1 MAILVALAVKDLRV
15 LMASKGNVF
24 WVLGFPLLFALLFG
38 ALYSGADKGPTGMKL
53 AVVDEDKSE
62 FSQLYVTHLAS
73 EEALKVTRVDR
84 EQALTQVRKGQIAA
98 AVVIRP
104 GFGKGFSGFFDANDP
119 KLQIA
124 SDPGQKMQGA
134 YLEGL
139 LAKAQF
145 EVMAKRFHDRKWLR
159 GQMDA
164 WRDEIKQA
172 SGSLGADASVYL
184 RFFDSMDNFLQD
196 VNDRTYTGRL
206 GNGNGILNVAKL
218 DVQREYNGPQTP
230 FQITFPQAILWA
242 ILGCVATFA
251 ISIVHERTTGTFQRL
266 RVGPISQADILAG
279 KGLACFL
286 SCALVIGL
294 LVLVGKLV
302 FRVPIGSPAL
312 FLLGVL
318 CTCLCFVGLMMLVST
333 LGKTEQSVVGAGW
346 ATLMILAM
354 FGGGMMPLAF
364 MPSWMRSVSH
374 FSPIK
379 WGILAIEGGIWRRFS
394 LTEMLLPCGILI
406 ALALAFF
413 TLGVLML
420 RRAQS

>member
-1 MAILVALAVKDLRV
+1 MAILMALAVKDFRV

-38 ALYSGADKGPTGMKL
+38 AIYSSEGKGPTGMKL
-53 AVVDEDKSE
+53 AVVDEDQSE
-62 FSQLYVTHLAS
+62 FSQLYVTHLES

-84 EQALTQVRKGQIAA
+84 EQALNEVRKGQSAA

-124 SDPGQKMQGA
+124 ADPGQKMQGA
-134 YLEGL
+134 YLQGL

-145 EVMAKRFHDRKWLR
+145 EVMAQRFRDRKWMR
-159 GQMDA
+159 GQMDT
-164 WRDEIKQA
+164 WRDEIKRA
-172 SGSLGADASVYL
+172 RGSLGEDTSVYL
-184 RFFDSMDNFLQD
+184 RFFDSMDKFLTD
-196 VNDRTYTGRL
+196 VNDRTYTGRM
-206 GNGNGILNVAKL
+206 GNDILNVAKL
-218 DVQREYNGPQTP
+218 DVARDYDGPQTS
-230 FQITFPQAILWA
+230 FQITFPQAILWG

-266 RVGPISQADILAG
+266 RIGPLSQAQILAG

-286 SCALVIGL
+286 ACAFVIGL
-294 LVLVGKLV
+294 LVLIGKLV
-302 FRVPIGSPAL
+302 FHVPIGSPAL

-318 CTCLCFVGLMMLVST
+318 CTCLCFVALMMLIST
-333 LGKTEQSVVGAGW
+333 LGKDGTERRRRRLGDPHDPGHVRRRDDAAGLHAAVDAQRQS
-346 ATLMILAM
+346 
-354 FGGGMMPLAF
+354 P
-364 MPSWMRSVSH
+364 
-374 FSPIK
+374 SPIK
-379 WGILAIEGGIWRRFS
+379 WGILAMEGGVWRHFS
-394 LTEMLLPCGILI
+394 LTEMLLPCGVLL
-406 ALALAFF
+406 ALALTFF

>member
-1 MAILVALAVKDLRV
+1 MAILVTLAVKDFRV

-38 ALYSGADKGPTGMKL
+38 AIYSNEGKGPTGMKL
-53 AVVDEDKSE
+53 AVVDEDRSE
-62 FSQLYVTHLAS
+62 FSQLYVTHLES

-84 EQALTQVRKGQIAA
+84 EQALNEVRKGQSAA

-124 SDPGQKMQGA
+124 ADPGQKMQGA

-145 EVMAKRFHDRKWLR
+145 EVMAQRFRDRQWMR
-159 GQMDA
+159 GQMDT
-164 WRDEIKQA
+164 WRDEIQRA
-172 SGSLGADASVYL
+172 RGSLGADTSVYL
-184 RFFDSMDNFLQD
+184 RFFDSMDKFLTD
-196 VNDRTYTGRL
+196 VNDQTYTGRM
-206 GNGNGILNVAKL
+206 GNGILNIAKL
-218 DVQREYNGPQTP
+218 DVAREYNGPQTS
-230 FQITFPQAILWA
+230 FQITFPQAILWG

-266 RVGPISQADILAG
+266 RIGPLSQAQILAG

-286 SCALVIGL
+286 ACAFVIGL
-294 LVLVGKLV
+294 LVLIGKLV
-302 FRVPIGSPAL
+302 FHVPIGSPAL

-333 LGKTEQSVVGAGW
+333 LGKTEQSVGGAGW
-346 ATLMILAM
+346 ATLMILTM

-364 MPSWMRSVSH
+364 MPPWMRGISH
-374 FSPIK
+374 LSPVK
-379 WGILAIEGGIWRRFS
+379 WGILAMEGGVWRHFS
-394 LTEMLLPCGILI
+394 FAEMLLPCAVLL

-413 TLGVLML
+413 TVGVLML
-420 RRAQS
+420 RRAQP

>member
-1 MAILVALAVKDLRV
+1 MAILTALAVKDLRV

-24 WVLGFPLLFALLFG
+24 WVFGFPLVFALLFG
-38 ALYSGADKGPTGMKL
+38 AIYANEGKGPTGMKL
-53 AVVDEDKSE
+53 AVVDEDQGE
-62 FSQLYVTHLAS
+62 FSGLYVTHLES
-73 EEALKVTRVDR
+73 EDALKVIRLDR
-84 EQALTQVRKGQIAA
+84 EQALTQVRKGRVAA

-124 SDPGQKMQGA
+124 ADPGQKMQGA

-145 EVMAKRFHDRKWLR
+145 EVMAQRFRDRKWMR
-159 GQMDA
+159 GQMDT
-164 WRDEIKQA
+164 WRDEIKRA
-172 SGSLGADASVYL
+172 SGTLGADASVYL
-184 RFFDSMDNFLQD
+184 RFFDSMDRFLTD
-196 VNDRTYTGRL
+196 VNDQNYGSGL
-206 GNGNGILNVAKL
+206 SNGVLNVAKL
-218 DVQREYNGPQTP
+218 DVAREQDGPQAA
-230 FQITFPQAILWA
+230 FQITFPQAILWGV
-242 ILGCVATFA
+242 LGCVATFA

-266 RVGPISQADILAG
+266 RIGPISQAHILAG

-286 SCALVIGL
+286 SCVFVVGL
-294 LVLVGKLV
+294 LILIGKLV

-312 FLLGVL
+312 FFLGVF
-318 CTCLCFVGLMMLVST
+318 CTCLCFVALMMLIST
-333 LGKTEQSVVGAGW
+333 LGKTEHAVGGAGW

-364 MPSWMRSVSH
+364 MPPWMRSVSH
-374 FSPIK
+374 ASPIK
-379 WGILAIEGGIWRRFS
+379 WGILAMEGGIWRHFS
-394 LTEMLLPCGILI
+394 LTEMLLPCGILL

-420 RRAQS
+420 RGAQS